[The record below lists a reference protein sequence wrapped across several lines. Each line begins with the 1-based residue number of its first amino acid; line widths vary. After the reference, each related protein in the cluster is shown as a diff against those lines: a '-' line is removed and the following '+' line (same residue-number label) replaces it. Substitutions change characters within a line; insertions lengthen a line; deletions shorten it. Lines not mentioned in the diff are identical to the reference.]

1 MDHSVAPQN
10 RRSSRAPVLLTAKL
24 AVEGRLYDVKLRN
37 LSEDGVLVEAEE
49 LPAEG
54 AVAKFERNELSVK
67 STVVWVEG
75 RFAGV
80 KFGRPLKSESILRH
94 VPQPRPREAT
104 VFKRPSIACRPLTA
118 PERKMVERWM
128 TDVSPRTAR
137 ASDWRDQW
145 VADPKV

>member
-1 MDHSVAPQN
+1 MDQSDAPSK
-10 RRSSRAPVLLTAKL
+10 RRTRRAPVMLTANL
-24 AVEGRLYDVKLRN
+24 AVAGANYEVRLRN
-37 LSEDGVLVEAEE
+37 LSEDGVLVEGDE
-49 LPAEG
+49 LPPEG

-94 VPQPRPREAT
+94 VPRPRPPEPM
-104 VFKRPSIACRPLTA
+104 VFKRPSLACRQLTA

-128 TDVSPRTAR
+128 TDVRGRPG
-137 ASDWRDQW
+137 D
-145 VADPKV
+145 